1 VPVQELPASIRSF
14 LSHFVRSIEQLEILL
29 LFYRHQDE
37 VWTLNKVYDVILS
50 TQHSVERWV
59 EDLVASKL
67 LERLT
72 DTTLYRFSADEALRS
87 QVAML
92 AEIYR
97 TSHVRVIEAIYKRDT
112 SPPPSAAQSFAD
124 AFKLNKPDRH
134 S

>member
-1 VPVQELPASIRSF
+1 
-14 LSHFVRSIEQLEILL
+14 LEILL